1 MKSAIKSESMFGLLA
16 EFKHTGDLLTAA
28 KLVNKAGY
36 KKWDTYS
43 PFPVHGMDDA
53 MGLKPSILGRIVFGH
68 GLAGF
73 ALGAS
78 LTIWTSSMAYALNI
92 SGKPFANIPSFIP
105 VIFELTILLSA
116 FGAVFGMFYLNNMPK
131 HHNKLF
137 NSERFKR
144 ATDDGFFI
152 VIESDDDLFN
162 ESKTADLLREA
173 GAIHIEP
180 ISA

>member
-1 MKSAIKSESMFGLLA
+1 MKSPMKSDSVYGILA
-16 EFKHTGDLLTAA
+16 EYKGTGALLNAA
-28 KLVNKAGY
+28 KLVSKAGY
-36 KKWDTYS
+36 TKWDTYS
-43 PFPVHGMDDA
+43 PFPIHGMDDA
-53 MGLKPSILGRIVFGH
+53 MNLKPSILGRIVFAH
-68 GLAGF
+68 GILGF
-73 ALGAS
+73 LLGAG
-78 LTIWTSSMAYALNI
+78 LTIYTSTVLYAHNI
-92 SGKPFANIPSFIP
+92 SGKPFANIPSYVP
-105 VIFELTILLSA
+105 VTFELTILLSA
-116 FGAVFGMFYLNNMPK
+116 FGAVFGMFFLNNMPK

-152 VIESDDDLFN
+152 VIETDDDLYN

>member
-1 MKSAIKSESMFGLLA
+1 
-16 EFKHTGDLLTAA
+16 
-28 KLVNKAGY
+28 
-36 KKWDTYS
+36 
-43 PFPVHGMDDA
+43 
-53 MGLKPSILGRIVFGH
+53 
-68 GLAGF
+68 
-73 ALGAS
+73 
-78 LTIWTSSMAYALNI
+78 
-92 SGKPFANIPSFIP
+92 
-105 VIFELTILLSA
+105 
-116 FGAVFGMFYLNNMPK
+116 MPK

-152 VIESDDDLFN
+152 VIETDDDLYN

>member
-1 MKSAIKSESMFGLLA
+1 M
-16 EFKHTGDLLTAA
+16 
-28 KLVNKAGY
+28 
-36 KKWDTYS
+36 
-43 PFPVHGMDDA
+43 PV
-53 MGLKPSILGRIVFGH
+53 
-68 GLAGF
+68 
-73 ALGAS
+73 
-78 LTIWTSSMAYALNI
+78 T
-92 SGKPFANIPSFIP
+92 
-105 VIFELTILLSA
+105 FELTILLSA
-116 FGAVFGMFYLNNMPK
+116 FGAVFGMFFLNNMPK

-144 ATDDGFFI
+144 ATDDGLFI